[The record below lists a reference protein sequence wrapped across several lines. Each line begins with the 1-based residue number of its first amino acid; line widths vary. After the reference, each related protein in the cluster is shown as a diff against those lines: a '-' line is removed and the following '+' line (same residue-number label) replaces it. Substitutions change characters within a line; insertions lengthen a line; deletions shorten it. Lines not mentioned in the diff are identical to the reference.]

1 MNRKHS
7 QSFNPSHGIAAC
19 AISVSAANEIQLF
32 PAGNFRA
39 TDGRPHDVPHW
50 FIDAALAAQIIT
62 EFEARANR
70 TVVDYEHQTLLAAQ
84 NGQPAPAAGWFG
96 KLEWRESG
104 LFAVDVEWTERATQM
119 IEGGEYKYISPVFAY
134 DKKTGKV
141 LRLLH
146 AALTNNPALDGM
158 DAVAASQYQFFNLEK
173 LSMNELLEQLRW
185 LLNMPVTATVD
196 EVVAELQKA
205 IDQLKS
211 ANATAAASQGFH
223 LVALVQGLNSQIAAL
238 KAAADHP
245 DPARFVPVAIMK
257 SLQDEVASLK
267 TEKIEREVDDV
278 VEIAL
283 SEGKLLPAQEEWA
296 RKLGSE
302 NIESLK
308 QYLAA
313 AQPIAALTQTQT
325 GGKPPEGSDGE
336 TLTEEQLALCRAM
349 NITPEDFKK
358 NMPTT
363 AQS

>member
-1 MNRKHS
+1 MNRKRS
-7 QSFNPSHGIAAC
+7 QSFNSSHGIAAC
-19 AISVSAANEIQLF
+19 AISVTAANEIQLF

-50 FIDAALAAQIIT
+50 FIDAALAAQIIA

-104 LFAVDVEWTERATQM
+104 LFAIDVEWTERATQM

-141 LRLLH
+141 KRLLH

-158 DAVAASQYQFFNLEK
+158 DAVAASQYQLLNTEK

-205 IDQLKS
+205 IDQLKGS
-211 ANATAAASQGFH
+211 NLAIATKADFNP
-223 LVALVQGLNSQIAAL
+223 VALVQSLNSEITSLRTASN
-238 KAAADHP
+238 HP
-245 DPARFVPVAIMK
+245 DPAKFVPVATMQV
-257 SLQDEVASLK
+257 LQIEVASLRA
-267 TEKIEREVDDV
+267 EKIKRASWD
-278 VEIAL
+278 AKTWNR
-283 SEGKLLPAQEEWA
+283 SSSTWHQSS
-296 RKLGSE
+296 RS
-302 NIESLK
+302 
-308 QYLAA
+308 
-313 AQPIAALTQTQT
+313 
-325 GGKPPEGSDGE
+325 PP
-336 TLTEEQLALCRAM
+336 
-349 NITPEDFKK
+349 
-358 NMPTT
+358 
-363 AQS
+363 

>member
-1 MNRKHS
+1 MNRKRS
-7 QSFNPSHGIAAC
+7 QFNPPHGIAAC
-19 AISVSAANEIQLF
+19 SIAVTVANEIQLF

-50 FIDAALAAQIIT
+50 FIDAILAAQIIA

-119 IEGGEYKYISPVFAY
+119 IEGGEYRYISPVFAY

-158 DAVAASQYQFFNLEK
+158 DAVAASQFEFLNMEK

-196 EVVAELQKA
+196 EVAAELQKA
-205 IDQLKS
+205 IGQLKGGNP
-211 ANATAAASQGFH
+211 AIATQAGFN
-223 LVALVQGLNSQIAAL
+223 LVALVQSLNSEIASL
-238 KAAADHP
+238 KTAANHP
-245 DPARFVPVAIMK
+245 DPAKFAPVATMK
-257 SLQDEVASLK
+257 ALQDEVASLRA
-267 TEKIEREVDDV
+267 EKIEREVDDV

-302 NIESLK
+302 NLESLK

-313 AQPIAALTQTQT
+313 AQPIAALSGTQT
-325 GGKPPEGSDGE
+325 GGKPPEGSDGDA
-336 TLTEEQLALCRAM
+336 LTEEQLALCRVM
-349 NITPEDFKK
+349 NIDPEDFKK
-358 NMPTT
+358 NMPAT
-363 AQS
+363 A